1 MKYVV
6 QVVMFVKKLA
16 DWVARLSWV
25 TDEHDPK
32 DTANSDETELF
43 FHAPPCTTLCLKGD
57 SLVKNSAKKSQ
68 NFSSVVL
75 WLEGLSSSW
84 L

>member
-6 QVVMFVKKLA
+6 QVVMFVEKLA

-25 TDEHDPK
+25 TDEHD
-32 DTANSDETELF
+32 TANSDEKQPF
-43 FHAPPCTTLCLKGD
+43 FHAPPCTSPCLKGD
-57 SLVKNSAKKSQ
+57 SLVENSAQKSR

-75 WLEGLSSSW
+75 WLEGLSDSW